1 MTNVLV
7 LGIVGAFIILI
18 IVAYLQSKKTR
29 QELIAE
35 MKEEI
40 LSKETAPVV
49 AKPAP
54 VVAKVKPAPIEVVT
68 PEPVKVEAPAPVKEV
83 KPEVVTLQEV
93 PALVEALAVKA
104 AVQEMVTTQEAPAP
118 KPKNNRRRGRPGKK
132 QETNSTK

>member
-18 IVAYLQSKKTR
+18 IAAYIQSKKTR
-29 QELIAE
+29 EELIAE
-35 MKEEI
+35 MKEGI
-40 LSKETAPVV
+40 LSNEPAPV

-54 VVAKVKPAPIEVVT
+54 AVAKVKPAPVEVVA
-68 PEPVKVEAPAPVKEV
+68 PEPVKVEAPAPVEEA
-83 KPEVVTLQEV
+83 KPAVVALQDV
-93 PALVEALAVKA
+93 PALVEALAAKA

-132 QETNSTK
+132 QENNSTK

>member
-35 MKEEI
+35 MEEEI
-40 LSKETAPVV
+40 LRQKAPV

-54 VVAKVKPAPIEVVT
+54 VVAKVKPAPTEVAT
-68 PEPVKVEAPAPVKEV
+68 SEPVKVEAPAPVKEV

-93 PALVEALAVKA
+93 PALVEALATKA

-118 KPKNNRRRGRPGKK
+118 KPRNNRRRGRPGKK

>member
-7 LGIVGAFIILI
+7 IGIVGAFIILVI
-18 IVAYLQSKKTR
+18 AAYLQSRKTR

-35 MKEEI
+35 MEEEI
-40 LSKETAPVV
+40 LRQKAPV

-54 VVAKVKPAPIEVVT
+54 VVAKVKPAVV
-68 PEPVKVEAPAPVKEV
+68 AVKEI
-83 KPEVVTLQEV
+83 
-93 PALVEALAVKA
+93 PAVVEALTAKAVVQEMAAVKA

-118 KPKNNRRRGRPGKK
+118 KPRNNRRRGRPGKK